1 MIYSIIQYAI
11 LAAGLIGSL
20 ALFVSMKRE
29 LHRNVAMHR
38 KEMDELTRKLNQAPV
53 AVEPAFI
60 APDVRSGLNV
70 SKRVQAMRLLRRN
83 EDVSHVA
90 AAMGV
95 TRREVEL
102 LIRVQKLSATAVSSA
117 VN

>member
-1 MIYSIIQYAI
+1 MIYSIVQYAI

-29 LHRNVAMHR
+29 FHRNAAMHR
-38 KEMDELTRKLNQAPV
+38 KEMDELTRKLNQAPA
-53 AVEPAFI
+53 AVEPVFI
-60 APDVRSGLNV
+60 APEPRSGLNV

-102 LIRVQKLSATAVSSA
+102 LIRVQKLSATAVSST